1 MDIKEMISDTV
12 ERVVKM
18 LKEDKSLLKRFKEE
32 PIKVLE
38 EILDI
43 DLPDEK
49 IEEVIT
55 LIKAKLAADKVE
67 DTVDDIKDALGI
79 RKNYSNKG
87 TYGYIALIG
96 GSTRYSGAIR
106 LAYLANAA
114 MRSRIANTAKKS

>member
-1 MDIKEMISDTV
+1 MISDTV

-67 DTVDDIKDALGI
+67 DTVDDIKDALGGL
-79 RKNYSNKG
+79 KNLFG
-87 TYGYIALIG
+87 
-96 GSTRYSGAIR
+96 
-106 LAYLANAA
+106 
-114 MRSRIANTAKKS
+114 KK

>member
-1 MDIKEMISDTV
+1 MDIKEMISEAV

-18 LKEDKSLLKRFKEE
+18 LKEDDSLLKRFKEE

-67 DTVDDIKDALGI
+67 DTVDDIKDALSGL
-79 RKNYSNKG
+79 KNLFG
-87 TYGYIALIG
+87 
-96 GSTRYSGAIR
+96 
-106 LAYLANAA
+106 
-114 MRSRIANTAKKS
+114 KK

>member
-67 DTVDDIKDALGI
+67 DTVDDIKDALGGL
-79 RKNYSNKG
+79 KNLFG
-87 TYGYIALIG
+87 
-96 GSTRYSGAIR
+96 
-106 LAYLANAA
+106 
-114 MRSRIANTAKKS
+114 KK

>member
-1 MDIKEMISDTV
+1 MDIKEMISDAV

-32 PIKVLE
+32 PVKVLE

-55 LIKAKLAADKVE
+55 LIKAKMAADKVE
-67 DTVDDIKDALGI
+67 DTVDDLKDALGGL
-79 RKNYSNKG
+79 KNLFG
-87 TYGYIALIG
+87 
-96 GSTRYSGAIR
+96 
-106 LAYLANAA
+106 
-114 MRSRIANTAKKS
+114 KK

>member
-1 MDIKEMISDTV
+1 MDIKEMISDVV

-32 PIKVLE
+32 PVKVLE

-55 LIKAKLAADKVE
+55 LIKAKMAADKVE
-67 DTVDDIKDALGI
+67 DTVDDLKDALGGL
-79 RKNYSNKG
+79 KNLFG
-87 TYGYIALIG
+87 
-96 GSTRYSGAIR
+96 
-106 LAYLANAA
+106 
-114 MRSRIANTAKKS
+114 KK

>member
-67 DTVDDIKDALGI
+67 DTVDDIKDALGGL
-79 RKNYSNKG
+79 KNLFGKE
-87 TYGYIALIG
+87 
-96 GSTRYSGAIR
+96 
-106 LAYLANAA
+106 
-114 MRSRIANTAKKS
+114 

>member
-1 MDIKEMISDTV
+1 MDIKEMISDAV

-32 PIKVLE
+32 PVKVLE

-55 LIKAKLAADKVE
+55 LIKAKMAADKVE
-67 DTVDDIKDALGI
+67 DTVGDLKDALGGL
-79 RKNYSNKG
+79 KNLFG
-87 TYGYIALIG
+87 
-96 GSTRYSGAIR
+96 
-106 LAYLANAA
+106 
-114 MRSRIANTAKKS
+114 KK

>member
-1 MDIKEMISDTV
+1 MDIKEMISDIV

-67 DTVDDIKDALGI
+67 DTVDDIKDALGGL
-79 RKNYSNKG
+79 KNLFGKE
-87 TYGYIALIG
+87 
-96 GSTRYSGAIR
+96 
-106 LAYLANAA
+106 
-114 MRSRIANTAKKS
+114 

>member
-1 MDIKEMISDTV
+1 MISDTV

-18 LKEDKSLLKRFKEE
+18 LKDDKSLLKRFKEE

-67 DTVDDIKDALGI
+67 DTVDDIKDALGGL
-79 RKNYSNKG
+79 KNLFGKE
-87 TYGYIALIG
+87 
-96 GSTRYSGAIR
+96 
-106 LAYLANAA
+106 
-114 MRSRIANTAKKS
+114 